1 MDFNE
6 AVDFGVTA
14 DSGERMDFDGAL
26 DFLEQRSGLGS
37 VMGLDSIRNLL
48 RELSD
53 PQKDLEFVHIAGTN
67 GKGSVSACL
76 SSILKEAGCRTGT
89 YTSPA
94 VISVRERYQVDGSW
108 ITEREFALLADRVK
122 AAAGR
127 MEEKGRGIPTVF
139 EIETA
144 MAFLYFKEKGC
155 RVVVLETGLGGE
167 QDATNVVE
175 NTLAAVFTSISMD
188 HMGVLGNTLGQI
200 AACKAGI
207 IKPGCEVVSAH
218 QPLEVLSVLKDRAG
232 EKGCVFTQVDMSSLS
247 ALSCPEREENRG
259 EYAENVFT
267 YKAMEG
273 IRISLPGTYQLENGA
288 LALEAASALSRK
300 GIHIPESAMRK
311 GLSNV
316 SWPGR
321 FQMLKK
327 SPMVIVDGAHNRD
340 AALRLRECVETCLN
354 GRRLIFIMGV
364 FGDKEYGLMTQIMA
378 PLAERIYTVW
388 LPDRG
393 RSLNPEI
400 LARGGRKILCRNAG
414 SGFGGN
420 SLGHGTERRRRA
432 GSRTGLWL
440 PVLSGADYEGDRKEE
455 QG

>member
-232 EKGCVFTQVDMSSLS
+232 EKGCVFTQVDLSSLS

-267 YKAMEG
+267 YKAVEG

-340 AALRLRECVETCLN
+340 AALRLRECVETCLAPDFYYGSVWGQGIRPDDAN
-354 GRRLIFIMGV
+354 HGSPGRKNLYGMAAGPRQKPES
-364 FGDKEYGLMTQIMA
+364 GDTCK
-378 PLAERIYTVW
+378 
-388 LPDRG
+388 
-393 RSLNPEI
+393 
-400 LARGGRKILCRNAG
+400 GGRKILCRNAG

>member
-232 EKGCVFTQVDMSSLS
+232 EKGCLYPGGYEQ
-247 ALSCPEREENRG
+247 PERP
-259 EYAENVFT
+259 
-267 YKAMEG
+267 
-273 IRISLPGTYQLENGA
+273 I
-288 LALEAASALSRK
+288 
-300 GIHIPESAMRK
+300 
-311 GLSNV
+311 
-316 SWPGR
+316 
-321 FQMLKK
+321 
-327 SPMVIVDGAHNRD
+327 
-340 AALRLRECVETCLN
+340 
-354 GRRLIFIMGV
+354 
-364 FGDKEYGLMTQIMA
+364 
-378 PLAERIYTVW
+378 
-388 LPDRG
+388 
-393 RSLNPEI
+393 
-400 LARGGRKILCRNAG
+400 
-414 SGFGGN
+414 
-420 SLGHGTERRRRA
+420 
-432 GSRTGLWL
+432 
-440 PVLSGADYEGDRKEE
+440 LSGEGGEPRGVCRKCVYL
-455 QG
+455 

>member
-1 MDFNE
+1 MEMKETMDFKA
-6 AVDFGVTA
+6 AV
-14 DSGERMDFDGAL
+14 

-48 RELSD
+48 GELSD
-53 PQKDLEFVHIAGTN
+53 PQQDLKFVHIAGTN

-94 VISVRERYQVDGSW
+94 VISVRERYQVDGVW
-108 ITEREFALLADRVK
+108 ITEREFARLAEQVG

-155 RVVVLETGLGGE
+155 QMVVLETGLGGE

-175 NTLAAVFTSISMD
+175 HTLAAVFTSISMD
-188 HMGVLGNTLGQI
+188 HMGVLGNTLGEI

-207 IKPGCEVVSAH
+207 IKPGCEVVSAR
-218 QPLEVLSVLKDRAG
+218 QPEEAAGVLKDRAR
-232 EKGCVFTQVDMSSLS
+232 ETGCFFTQVDTGSLR
-247 ALSCPEREENRG
+247 ALSCQERADASG
-259 EYAENVFT
+259 APGENVFT
-267 YKAMEG
+267 YKGMEE
-273 IRISLPGTYQLENGA
+273 IRISLTGTYQIENGA
-288 LALEAASALSRK
+288 LALEAALALIRK
-300 GIHIPESAMRK
+300 GIPIPESAMRK
-311 GLSNV
+311 GLMNV

-327 SPMVIVDGAHNRD
+327 SPLVIADGAHNRD
-340 AALRLRECVETCLN
+340 AALRLRECAETCLK
-354 GRRLIFIMGV
+354 GKRLIFIMGV
-364 FGDKEYGLMTQIMA
+364 FRDKEYGLMTQIMA

-393 RSLNPEI
+393 RSLPPEI
-400 LARGGRKILCRNAG
+400 LAEEAGKYCAWTQAAG
-414 SGFGGN
+414 SVETALDLALKEAGEDGAVLAFG
-420 SLGHGTERRRRA
+420 SLSYLGQIIEETERRNR
-432 GSRTGLWL
+432 
-440 PVLSGADYEGDRKEE
+440 DDRQE
-455 QG
+455 

>member
-1 MDFNE
+1 MEMKETMDFE
-6 AVDFGVTA
+6 KA
-14 DSGERMDFDGAL
+14 M

-48 RELSD
+48 GELSD
-53 PQKDLEFVHIAGTN
+53 PQRYLKFVHIAGTN

-94 VISVRERYQVDGSW
+94 VLSVRERYQVDGVW
-108 ITEREFALLADRVK
+108 ITEREFACLAKQVK
-122 AAAGR
+122 AAAER
-127 MEEKGRGIPTVF
+127 MEKKGRGIPTVF

-155 RVVVLETGLGGE
+155 QMVVLETGLGGE

-175 NTLAAVFTSISMD
+175 HTLTAVFTSISMD

-207 IKPGCEVVSAH
+207 IKPGCEVVSAC
-218 QPLEVLSVLKDRAG
+218 QPEEVLGKLRDRAR
-232 EKGCVFTQVDMSSLS
+232 EMGCCFTQVEPGCLK
-247 ALSCPEREENRG
+247 ALFCPEREEAPG
-259 EYAENVFT
+259 APGENVFT
-267 YKAMEG
+267 YKGMGE
-273 IRISLPGTYQLENGA
+273 IRISLTGTYQIENGA
-288 LALEAASALSRK
+288 LALEAALALIRK
-300 GIHIPESAMRK
+300 GIPIPESAMRK

-340 AALRLRECVETCLN
+340 AALRLRECVETCLK
-354 GRRLIFIMGV
+354 GKRLMFIMGV
-364 FGDKEYGLMTQIMA
+364 FRDKEYGLMTKIMA

-393 RSLNPEI
+393 RSLHPEV
-400 LARGGRKILCRNAG
+400 LAREAG
-414 SGFGGN
+414 KYCAWTRAVDSVEAALDMALKEAGEEGVVLAFG
-420 SLGHGTERRRRA
+420 SLSYLGQIMKETERRN
-432 GSRTGLWL
+432 
-440 PVLSGADYEGDRKEE
+440 GDDR
-455 QG
+455 QD